1 MNFDFDILQCAI
13 DTAICMD
20 IRDIAKEEHD
30 NQTVQSVD
38 TVSVDEVVI
47 DIRTPDE
54 IEDSPLNMEADV
66 IEMPFCRLSTNFSE
80 FDQSKTHLLYCQRGV
95 MSGLQAMT
103 LKSKGF
109 DNIKILKLE

>member
-1 MNFDFDILQCAI
+1 
-13 DTAICMD
+13 MD

-38 TVSVDEVVI
+38 TVSADEVVI

-54 IEDSPLNMEADV
+54 IEDSPLDMEADV
-66 IEMPFCRLSTNFSE
+66 IETPFCRLGTNFSE
-80 FDQSKTHLLYCQRGV
+80 LDQTKTHLLYCQRGV
-95 MSGLQAMT
+95 MSGLQAMA

-109 DNIKILKLE
+109 DNIKILKLK